1 MEAIRKALLLL
12 SLALTA
18 PLAVGSEVA
27 PDVLLSTATTDVI
40 AAIRQSREQS
50 ESPAKL
56 ADTVETRVLPLFDF
70 SRMTQL
76 AMGRNWR
83 VATAQQQTLLTNE
96 FRRLL
101 VRTYSAALTSYRDQ
115 KIEFR
120 RLRSQPG
127 DTDVTVKSDVKNG
140 TERMTIDYEM
150 VKTPT
155 GWLVYD
161 VKIDGVSLVTAY
173 RESFASKVRTD
184 GVDGLIRTLAEKNR
198 RGGDSRPAN
207 SAEDRT
213 RLMNALVRSALRHG
227 G

>member
-1 MEAIRKALLLL
+1 MKPIRRALLLL
-12 SLALTA
+12 SLALAA
-18 PLAVGSEVA
+18 PLAQASEVA
-27 PDVLLSTATTDVI
+27 PDILLSTVTAEVI
-40 AAIRQSREQS
+40 VAIRQSREQS

-56 ADTVETRVLPLFDF
+56 ANIVETRVLPVFDF

-83 VATAQQQTLLTNE
+83 AATAEQQTLLTIE

-120 RLRSQPG
+120 RVRAAPG

-155 GWLVYD
+155 GWQVYD

-173 RESFASKVRTD
+173 RESFAARVRTD
-184 GVDGLIRTLAEKNR
+184 GVDGLIRALAEKNR
-198 RGGDSRPAN
+198 QGGDFRPAN
-207 SAEDRT
+207 STEDRT
-213 RLMNALVRSALRHG
+213 RLLNALVRSALRHG

>member
-1 MEAIRKALLLL
+1 MEAIRRALLLL
-12 SLALTA
+12 VLAA
-18 PLAVGSEVA
+18 PLAHASEVA
-27 PDVLLSTATTDVI
+27 PDVLLITATTDVI
-40 AAIRQSREQS
+40 AAIKQNREQS

-56 ADTVETRVLPLFDF
+56 AHVVETRVLPLFDF

-83 VATAQQQTLLTNE
+83 VATPEQQQLLTNE

-120 RLRSQPG
+120 RVRAAPG
-127 DTDVTVKSDVKNG
+127 DNDVTVKSDVKNG
-140 TERMTIDYEM
+140 TERMTIDYDM
-150 VKTPT
+150 VKTPA

-173 RESFASKVRTD
+173 RESFGAKVRAD
-184 GVDGLIRTLAEKNR
+184 GVEGLIRALAEKNR
-198 RGGDSRPAN
+198 LGGDFRPAN
-207 SAEDRT
+207 SAEDRS
-213 RLMNALVRSALRHG
+213 RLVNGLVRSALRHG